1 LRQKQ
6 RKEGREFDLATL
18 RQLESEEKAVV
29 TERNNQKDQSRWV
42 TALKREQTL
51 KLKREEIEAKKR

>member
-1 LRQKQ
+1 MRQKQ